1 MSSVTVMHVDAN
13 SAYLSWTAVDLLE
26 KGYPLDIRTVPAAIA
41 GNPEDRHGIILAKS
55 IPAKKYKIGT
65 GESLYESKQR
75 CPELLLFPPN
85 YDLYLSCS
93 NAMYSILQEYSPVI
107 QRYSVDECFV
117 DFDHCE
123 KRFGRP
129 EAAAFEI
136 KERIKRELGF
146 TVNVGVGNNK
156 LLAKM
161 AGELKKPDLVHTILS
176 QKELEEKLWPLNV
189 RELFMVGR
197 ASAKKLNKININT
210 IGDLACSELV
220 LLRSLLKSHGQLI
233 WEYANGIDH
242 DRVTPNDEVLQ
253 KSLSNSMTIK
263 YDVTD
268 KREAENY
275 LLSLTDRVAGRL
287 RRHQCKA
294 SLIGIGVK
302 TNGFVRYTHQIQL
315 PFFTDDTTKI
325 YRYVC
330 SLFEECWKGEP
341 VRQLGIRLSEFTRKD
356 EYQLSV
362 FDIRQIEEDEALNK
376 VVDEI
381 RDRFGQTAIYRGTF
395 ANTDMKPLEGGINDG
410 NYLMMG
416 GYKQ

>member
-1 MSSVTVMHVDAN
+1 MAILHVDAN

-41 GNPEDRHGIILAKS
+41 GDPENRHGIILAKS
-55 IPAKKYKIGT
+55 IPAKRYKIGT
-65 GESLYESKQR
+65 GESLFESKQR
-75 CPELLLFPPN
+75 CPQLLVFPPD

-93 NAMYSILQEYSPVI
+93 NAMYDILQEYSPVI

-117 DFDHCE
+117 DFDHCQM
-123 KRFGRP
+123 RFGRP
-129 EAAAFEI
+129 ETAAFEI
-136 KERIKRELGF
+136 KERIKKELGF
-146 TVNVGVGNNK
+146 TVNIGVGSNK

-161 AGELKKPDLVHTILS
+161 AGELKKPDMVHSILS
-176 QKELEEKLWPLNV
+176 QQELEAKLWPLDV
-189 RELFMVGR
+189 GELFMVGR
-197 ASAKKLNKININT
+197 ASVKKLKKININT
-210 IGDLACSELV
+210 IGDLACSDPV

-242 DRVTPNDEVLQ
+242 DQVTPNDQVLQ
-253 KSLSNSMTIK
+253 KGLSNSMTIK

-275 LLSLTDRVAGRL
+275 LLALTDRVAGRL

-294 SLIGIGVK
+294 SLIGISVK
-302 TNGFVRYTHQIQL
+302 TSGFIRYTHQVQL
-315 PFFTDDTTKI
+315 PFFTDDTSRI
-325 YRYVC
+325 YRYIC
-330 SLFEECWKGEP
+330 NLFEECWKGEP
-341 VRQLGIRLSEFTRKD
+341 VRQLGIRLSEFARKD
-356 EYQLSV
+356 EYQLSL
-362 FDIRQIEEDEALNK
+362 FDVQQIEEDEALNQ

-395 ANTDMKPLEGGINDG
+395 VNTTMKPLEGGINDG

>member
-1 MSSVTVMHVDAN
+1 M
-13 SAYLSWTAVDLLE
+13 
-26 KGYPLDIRTVPAAIA
+26 
-41 GNPEDRHGIILAKS
+41 
-55 IPAKKYKIGT
+55 
-65 GESLYESKQR
+65 
-75 CPELLLFPPN
+75 
-85 YDLYLSCS
+85 
-93 NAMYSILQEYSPVI
+93 
-107 QRYSVDECFV
+107 
-117 DFDHCE
+117 
-123 KRFGRP
+123 
-129 EAAAFEI
+129 
-136 KERIKRELGF
+136 
-146 TVNVGVGNNK
+146 
-156 LLAKM
+156 
-161 AGELKKPDLVHTILS
+161 
-176 QKELEEKLWPLNV
+176 
-189 RELFMVGR
+189 
-197 ASAKKLNKININT
+197 
-210 IGDLACSELV
+210 
-220 LLRSLLKSHGQLI
+220 
-233 WEYANGIDH
+233 WEYGNGIDH

>member
-1 MSSVTVMHVDAN
+1 MAILHVDAN

-41 GNPEDRHGIILAKS
+41 GDPENRHGIILAKS
-55 IPAKKYKIGT
+55 IPAKRYKIGT
-65 GESLYESKQR
+65 GESLFESKQR
-75 CPELLLFPPN
+75 CPQLLVFPPD

-93 NAMYSILQEYSPVI
+93 NAMYDILQEYSPVI

-117 DFDHCE
+117 DFDHCQM
-123 KRFGRP
+123 RFGRP
-129 EAAAFEI
+129 ETAAFEI
-136 KERIKRELGF
+136 KERIKKELGF
-146 TVNVGVGNNK
+146 TVNIGVGSNK

-161 AGELKKPDLVHTILS
+161 AGELKKPDMVHSILS
-176 QKELEEKLWPLNV
+176 QQELEAKLWPLDV
-189 RELFMVGR
+189 GELFMVGR
-197 ASAKKLNKININT
+197 ASVKKLKKININT
-210 IGDLACSELV
+210 IGDLACSDPV

-242 DRVTPNDEVLQ
+242 DQVTPGDQVLQ
-253 KSLSNSMTIK
+253 KGLSNSMTIK

-275 LLSLTDRVAGRL
+275 LLALTDRVAGRL

-294 SLIGIGVK
+294 SLIGISVK
-302 TNGFVRYTHQIQL
+302 TSGFIRYTHQVQL
-315 PFFTDDTTKI
+315 PFFTDDTSRI
-325 YRYVC
+325 YRYIC
-330 SLFEECWKGEP
+330 NLFEECWKGEP
-341 VRQLGIRLSEFTRKD
+341 VRQLGIRLSEFARKD
-356 EYQLSV
+356 EYQLSL
-362 FDIRQIEEDEALNK
+362 FDVQQIEEDEALNQ

-395 ANTDMKPLEGGINDG
+395 VNTTMKPLEGGINDG